1 MCPGAGLATLRQ
13 GVPGPNLS
21 QLPCSFTVIQW
32 LHEEF
37 LGSSDSKKTKNKKTP
52 SVQETQV

>member
-1 MCPGAGLATLRQ
+1 MSRCKLGNTEAR
-13 GVPGPNLS
+13 GPRS
-21 QLPCSFTVIQW
+21 QPVSASCSFTVIQW

-37 LGSSDSKKTKNKKTP
+37 PGSSDSKNKNKKTP